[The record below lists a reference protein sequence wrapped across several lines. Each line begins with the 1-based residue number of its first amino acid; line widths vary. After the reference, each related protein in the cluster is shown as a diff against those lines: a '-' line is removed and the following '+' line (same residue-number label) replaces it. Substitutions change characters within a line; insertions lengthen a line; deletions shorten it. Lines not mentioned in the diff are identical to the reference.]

1 MSTHKNFDRIC
12 CIVLAVTIVITVLF
26 MCGEKIG
33 ITSTARAM
41 GYETKL
47 FDTSKVHTINI
58 VIDDWD
64 SFLET
69 CTNEEYTSC
78 AVVIDNEAYK
88 NVAIRAKGNTS
99 LTQVKS
105 YGNNR
110 YSFKIEFDHYDSTKS
125 YHGLDKLCLNNIIQ
139 DNTYMKD
146 YICYRMMSE
155 FGVDSPLCSYVYI
168 TVNGEDWGLY
178 LAVEGIEDSFL
189 QRNYGNDVGEL
200 YKPDSQS
207 MGGGRG
213 NGGNFKMSEFNAEQD
228 SRTDTTDNTQS
239 ATNGQ
244 TQGTPPSKP
253 DDNSNNTQQTADSQ
267 TNSANDST
275 QSATNGQTQGTPP
288 SKSDDN
294 SSNTQQATDSQTN
307 STTDGTQSATN
318 GQTQGTPPSKPDDNS
333 SNTQQADSQTNSTT
347 DSTQSANDG
356 QTQGTPLAKPD
367 GNSSNTQQ
375 ADSQTNS
382 TTDSTQS
389 ATNGQPQGN
398 PPSKPDGEPG
408 GNGGMGG
415 GVNGSDD
422 VSLIYSDDEYS
433 SYQNIFDNAKTDIS
447 DSDKDRLI
455 ASLKKLNN
463 NEDISDVVDVEEVIR
478 YFVVHNFVCNFDS
491 YTGSMIHNYYLY
503 EKDGQM
509 SMIPWDYNLA
519 FGGFMGAQNASALVN
534 YPIDT
539 PVSGGTVDSRPMLA
553 WIFASDEYTEEYH
566 ELFSEFIE
574 KYFDSDYIP
583 NLIDSTK
590 EMIAEYVERDPTKFC
605 TYEEFESG
613 VAALKEFCT
622 LRAESIS
629 GQLDGTIPSTSDG
642 QSADSSS
649 LIKADDLNI
658 SDMGTMNN
666 GGSPDGKAQGNTA
679 QTQSATDNTNSTNDK
694 SFSQTPPNNS
704 ESSSD
709 GTDNSTN
716 SDSSVPTGGFGR
728 TPPDMSDSDGSGPP
742 SMPNGEMPSMPD
754 GEVPSMPNGEMQSM
768 PNGEMPSMPNG
779 ETQDNSQGDN
789 SSEKDSNGQNEKAPP
804 QSGEASGETAQT
816 LDKNSIIV
824 LAACAGV
831 LILGVALAFVYKKK
845 S

>member
-33 ITSTARAM
+33 ITSTAKAM
-41 GYETKL
+41 GYETRL

-64 SFLET
+64 GFLET
-69 CTNEEYTSC
+69 CTSEEYTACS
-78 AVVIDNEAYK
+78 VVIDNEAYK

-99 LTQVKS
+99 LTQVQS

-110 YSFKIEFDHYDSTKS
+110 YSFKIEFDHYDSTKT
-125 YHGLDKLCLNNIIQ
+125 YYGLDKLCLNNIIQ

-146 YICYRMMSE
+146 YLCYRMMSE

-189 QRNYGNDVGEL
+189 QRNYGNDSGEL

-213 NGGNFKMSEFNAEQD
+213 NGGNFRMSEFNAEQ
-228 SRTDTTDNTQS
+228 
-239 ATNGQ
+239 NGQ
-244 TQGTPPSKP
+244 S
-253 DDNSNNTQQTADSQ
+253 DS
-267 TNSANDST
+267 S
-275 QSATNGQTQGTPP
+275 
-288 SKSDDN
+288 
-294 SSNTQQATDSQTN
+294 
-307 STTDGTQSATN
+307 TDGTQSATN
-318 GQTQGTPPSKPDDNS
+318 GQTQGTPPSKPDGS
-333 SNTQQADSQTNSTT
+333 SDSAQQTTDGQTNS
-347 DSTQSANDG
+347 S
-356 QTQGTPLAKPD
+356 
-367 GNSSNTQQ
+367 
-375 ADSQTNS
+375 
-382 TTDSTQS
+382 TDSTQS
-389 ATNGQPQGN
+389 ATNGQTQGTPPSKPDGSSDSAQQTTDGQTNSSTDSTQSAINGQAQGN

-408 GNGGMGG
+408 ENGGGMDGG
-415 GVNGSDD
+415 MNGSDD

-433 SYQNIFDNAKTDIS
+433 SYQNIFDNAKTDIT

-463 NEDISDVVDVEEVIR
+463 NEDISDVVDVDEVIR

-566 ELFSEFIE
+566 EMFSEFIE

-590 EMIAEYVERDPTKFC
+590 EMIAEYVEKDPTKFC

-613 VAALKEFCT
+613 VTALKEFCT

-666 GGSPDGKAQGNTA
+666 NNGGGSPDGKAQNNTA
-679 QTQSATDNTNSTNDK
+679 QTQSATDSTNTTNDK

-704 ESSSD
+704 EGSSD
-709 GTDNSTN
+709 GTDSSAS
-716 SDSSVPTGGFGR
+716 SDSSVPTGGFGG
-728 TPPDMSDSDGSGPP
+728 TPPDMSSSDSGDPP
-742 SMPNGEMPSMPD
+742 SMPNGEMPSMAD
-754 GEVPSMPNGEMQSM
+754 
-768 PNGEMPSMPNG
+768 GEMPSMPDG
-779 ETQDNSQGDN
+779 DMQGNSQGDN
-789 SSEKDSNGQNEKAPP
+789 SSEKDSNGQNEKAPS

-816 LDKNSIIV
+816 LDKNSIII

>member
-1 MSTHKNFDRIC
+1 MSTHKSFDRIC

-110 YSFKIEFDHYDSTKS
+110 YSFKIEFDHYDSTKT

-146 YICYRMMSE
+146 YLCYRMMSK
-155 FGVDSPLCSYVYI
+155 FGVDSPLCCYVYI

-213 NGGNFKMSEFNAEQD
+213 NGGNFKISEFNA
-228 SRTDTTDNTQS
+228 
-239 ATNGQ
+239 GQ
-244 TQGTPPSKP
+244 
-253 DDNSNNTQQTADSQ
+253 DSQ
-267 TNSANDST
+267 TDSTADST
-275 QSATNGQTQGTPP
+275 QSMTSGQTQ
-288 SKSDDN
+288 
-294 SSNTQQATDSQTN
+294 
-307 STTDGTQSATN
+307 
-318 GQTQGTPPSKPDDNS
+318 
-333 SNTQQADSQTNSTT
+333 
-347 DSTQSANDG
+347 
-356 QTQGTPLAKPD
+356 
-367 GNSSNTQQ
+367 
-375 ADSQTNS
+375 
-382 TTDSTQS
+382 
-389 ATNGQPQGN
+389 QGN

-408 GNGGMGG
+408 EKGGGMGG
-415 GVNGSDD
+415 GMNGSDD

-463 NEDISDVVDVEEVIR
+463 NEDISSAVDVEEVIR

-519 FGGFMGAQNASALVN
+519 FGGFMGAQNASSLVN

-574 KYFDSDYIP
+574 KYFESDYIP
-583 NLIDSTK
+583 NLIESTK
-590 EMIAEYVERDPTKFC
+590 EMIAEYVEKDPTKFC

-613 VAALKEFCT
+613 VTALKEFCT

-642 QSADSSS
+642 QTADSSS
-649 LIKADDLNI
+649 LIKADNLNI

-666 GGSPDGKAQGNTA
+666 NGSGSPNEKTQNSAAQM
-679 QTQSATDNTNSTNDK
+679 QSATDNTDNTDSTNNR

-709 GTDNSTN
+709 GTDNSTS
-716 SDSSVPTGGFGR
+716 SDSSVPAGGFGG
-728 TPPDMSDSDGSGPP
+728 TPPDMSDSNGNGPP

-754 GEVPSMPNGEMQSM
+754 GAAQG
-768 PNGEMPSMPNG
+768 
-779 ETQDNSQGDN
+779 NSQSNN
-789 SSEKDSNGQNEKAPP
+789 STEKDSSGQNEKASS
-804 QSGEASGETAQT
+804 QDNEANGETAQT
-816 LDKNSIIV
+816 PDKNSIII

-831 LILGVALAFVYKKK
+831 LLIGVAVAFIYKKK

>member
-146 YICYRMMSE
+146 YLCYRMMSE

-178 LAVEGIEDSFL
+178 LAVESIEDSFL

-213 NGGNFKMSEFNAEQD
+213 NGGNFKMSEFNAGQD
-228 SRTDTTDNTQS
+228 SQTDSTADSTQS
-239 ATNGQ
+239 ATSGQAHGNPPSKPDNNSGNAQQTTDSQTKSTADSTQSSANGQ
-244 TQGTPPSKP
+244 AQETPPSKP
-253 DDNSNNTQQTADSQ
+253 DDSSGNAQQT
-267 TNSANDST
+267 
-275 QSATNGQTQGTPP
+275 
-288 SKSDDN
+288 
-294 SSNTQQATDSQTN
+294 TDSQTK
-307 STTDGTQSATN
+307 STADGTQSTTS
-318 GQTQGTPPSKPDDNS
+318 GQ
-333 SNTQQADSQTNSTT
+333 A
-347 DSTQSANDG
+347 
-356 QTQGTPLAKPD
+356 
-367 GNSSNTQQ
+367 
-375 ADSQTNS
+375 
-382 TTDSTQS
+382 
-389 ATNGQPQGN
+389 QGN

-408 GNGGMGG
+408 GNVGGMG

-433 SYQNIFDNAKTDIS
+433 SYQNIFDNAKMDIS

-455 ASLKKLNN
+455 ASLKKLNS
-463 NEDISDVVDVEEVIR
+463 NEDIADVVDVEEVIR

-519 FGGFMGAQNASALVN
+519 FGGFQGAQNASSLIN

-553 WIFASDEYTEEYH
+553 WIFASDGYTEEYH

-574 KYFDSDYIP
+574 EYFDSDYIP
-583 NLIDSTK
+583 NLIESTK
-590 EMIAEYVERDPTKFC
+590 EMIAEYVEKDPTKFC
-605 TYEEFESG
+605 TYDEFESG
-613 VAALKEFCT
+613 VTALKEFCT

-629 GQLDGTIPSTSDG
+629 GQLNGTIPSTSDG
-642 QSADSSS
+642 QTADSSS
-649 LIKADDLNI
+649 LIMAEGLNI

-666 GGSPDGKAQGNTA
+666 GGGSPDGKAQSNTA
-679 QTQSATDNTNSTNDK
+679 QTQSATDNTNTTNDK

-709 GTDNSTN
+709 GTDNSTS
-716 SDSSVPTGGFGR
+716 SDGSVPTGGFGG
-728 TPPDMSDSDGSGPP
+728 TPPDMSDSNGSGPP
-742 SMPNGEMPSMPD
+742 SMPNGEMPSITD
-754 GEVPSMPNGEMQSM
+754 GD
-768 PNGEMPSMPNG
+768 
-779 ETQDNSQGDN
+779 TQGDSQNNN
-789 SSEKDSNGQNEKAPP
+789 SSEKDGNGQNEKAPP

-816 LDKNSIIV
+816 LDKNQIIV

-831 LILGVALAFVYKKK
+831 LILGVALAFVYRKK

>member
-26 MCGEKIG
+26 MCGEKLG

-146 YICYRMMSE
+146 YLCYRMMSE

-178 LAVEGIEDSFL
+178 LAVEGIEDSFQ

-213 NGGNFKMSEFNAEQD
+213 NGGNFKMSEFNAGQD
-228 SRTDTTDNTQS
+228 SQTDSTADGTQS
-239 ATNGQ
+239 ATSGQ
-244 TQGTPPSKP
+244 AQETPPSKP
-253 DDNSNNTQQTADSQ
+253 DDSSGNAQQTTDSQ
-267 TNSANDST
+267 MKSTADST
-275 QSATNGQTQGTPP
+275 QSATSGQ
-288 SKSDDN
+288 
-294 SSNTQQATDSQTN
+294 A
-307 STTDGTQSATN
+307 
-318 GQTQGTPPSKPDDNS
+318 
-333 SNTQQADSQTNSTT
+333 
-347 DSTQSANDG
+347 
-356 QTQGTPLAKPD
+356 
-367 GNSSNTQQ
+367 
-375 ADSQTNS
+375 
-382 TTDSTQS
+382 
-389 ATNGQPQGN
+389 QGN

-408 GNGGMGG
+408 GNGGGMG

-455 ASLKKLNN
+455 ASLKKLNS
-463 NEDISDVVDVEEVIR
+463 NEDIDDIVDVEEVIR

-519 FGGFMGAQNASALVN
+519 FGGFQGAQNASSLVN

-553 WIFASDEYTEEYH
+553 WIFASDKYTEEYH

-574 KYFDSDYIP
+574 EYFDSDYIP
-583 NLIDSTK
+583 NLIESTK
-590 EMIAEYVERDPTKFC
+590 EMIAEYVEKDPTKFC
-605 TYEEFESG
+605 TYDEFESG
-613 VAALKEFCT
+613 VTALKEFCT

-629 GQLDGTIPSTSDG
+629 GQLNGTIPSTSDG
-642 QSADSSS
+642 QTTDSSS
-649 LIKADDLNI
+649 LIKADNLNI

-666 GGSPDGKAQGNTA
+666 NGSGSPNEKAQSNTA
-679 QTQSATDNTNSTNDK
+679 QTKLAADNTNTTNDK

-709 GTDNSTN
+709 GTDNSTS
-716 SDSSVPTGGFGR
+716 SDGSVPTSGFGG
-728 TPPDMSDSDGSGPP
+728 TPPDMSDSNGSGPP

-754 GEVPSMPNGEMQSM
+754 GE
-768 PNGEMPSMPNG
+768 MPSIPDG
-779 ETQDNSQGDN
+779 GTQGDSQNNN
-789 SSEKDSNGQNEKAPP
+789 SAEKDGNGQNEKAPP

-831 LILGVALAFVYKKK
+831 LILGVALAFVYRKK